1 MVTPI
6 LYLGTMD
13 AQFCN
18 CGPNLLWFGDGLLVE
33 RTNWGFI
40 NDDDPLDIIGHD
52 HKRPP
57 ILQMEN
63 DWGFL
68 TNTILHGFPILTIPF
83 YRRRFHQKNA
93 LDPACKWSQNTLYC
107 YHNPTRWHGFI
118 RCSISPSLTSLIF
131 PFKKFCIINVNQ

>member
-52 HKRPP
+52 HKRPQFYKWKM
-57 ILQMEN
+57 IG
-63 DWGFL
+63 DFL
-68 TNTILHGFPILTIPF
+68 
-83 YRRRFHQKNA
+83 
-93 LDPACKWSQNTLYC
+93 
-107 YHNPTRWHGFI
+107 PTR
-118 RCSISPSLTSLIF
+118 
-131 PFKKFCIINVNQ
+131 FCMGSQY